1 MVVAAVDAAVQRANT
16 AVWQNTHTHT
26 HIDRQNNYCL
36 LNSADCITNVEVIQ
50 QLKGSVACA
59 DRYQTTDRQTSRES
73 HCRQTVPSVQHLSIL
88 TALILACDSSKLL
101 IASLQCFEIV
111 RFCAAY
117 NTLHLSADVWRSCT
131 LLHFLTAF
139 SLLLPLIVCDTST
152 VY

>member
-1 MVVAAVDAAVQRANT
+1 MTLLYNVQI
-16 AVWQNTHTHT
+16 QLFGKTHTHT
-26 HIDRQNNYCL
+26 HRPPKQL
-36 LNSADCITNVEVIQ
+36 LSACSADCITNVEVIQ

-111 RFCAAY
+111 RLCAAY
-117 NTLHLSADVWRSCT
+117 NTVHLSADVWRSCT

-139 SLLLPLIVCDTST
+139 SLLLLALIVCDTST